1 MSNQKNA
8 CTLWILAINHK
19 IYIEGGVL
27 SERRVHA
34 RASAQNVASSHGGGR
49 AQRKQRWRQAAGG
62 SRQHRFQDGAC
73 KSINHMLQGIAM
85 TYKTIEVFAIKLC
98 IYRYYGRIKPAIR
111 AYAKLY
117 LGNKHACKPLGC
129 SILFIL
135 VHPRIRRL
143 HAAVCT
149 PHAWPRHVLRARNAD
164 ANAAK

>member
-1 MSNQKNA
+1 MSGV
-8 CTLWILAINHK
+8 CTLEHQHK
-19 IYIEGGVL
+19 TLPVPTE
-27 SERRVHA
+27 A
-34 RASAQNVASSHGGGR
+34 VALNGSRDGGR
-49 AQRKQRWRQAAGG
+49 RQAAGG

-73 KSINHMLQGIAM
+73 KSINHMLQGIAI

-129 SILFIL
+129 SIFFIL